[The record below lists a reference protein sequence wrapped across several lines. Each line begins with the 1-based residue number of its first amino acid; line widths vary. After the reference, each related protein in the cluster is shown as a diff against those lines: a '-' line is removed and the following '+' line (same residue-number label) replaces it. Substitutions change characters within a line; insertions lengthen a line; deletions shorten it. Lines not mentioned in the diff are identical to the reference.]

1 MPKLSVSHKTEKDP
15 KTVFD
20 KVTSLLE
27 NDPGL
32 KKLDS
37 SYSCKFDA
45 STLSGTASGKM
56 FKANMKI
63 QPQGNGS
70 EVTID
75 VELPLTLALAKGMVQ
90 KTLQGKLN
98 DILG

>member
-15 KTVFD
+15 QTVFN
-20 KVTSLLE
+20 KVTSLLQ

-32 KKLDS
+32 KKLDA
-37 SYSCKFDA
+37 SYTCKFDA
-45 STLSGTASGKM
+45 ATLSGTASGKM
-56 FKANMKI
+56 FKASMNI
-63 QPQGNGS
+63 QPVASGS

-75 VELPLTLALAKGMVQ
+75 VELPFTLALAKGMVQ

-98 DILG
+98 EILS